1 MRNKEYKRRRRDREE
16 IEQGIAFSN
25 YEKLYLSDGIRFFGV
40 MKQKKMDEMGKET
53 KRFLKNKI

>member
-16 IEQGIAFSN
+16 IVQGIARHN

-40 MKQKKMDEMGKET
+40 MKLKKWT
-53 KRFLKNKI
+53 KWARKRK

>member
-40 MKQKKMDEMGKET
+40 MKQKKWT
-53 KRFLKNKI
+53 KWARKRKDF